1 MLFVNLDPNKNLS
14 YIQIRERGLEK
25 VKEKGNCVLECAIPL
40 YDKASTKEKKDKLMK
55 RRKQSSTVT
64 LHLTRSPECLE
75 YTGMHHRARSAR
87 LLAEASSFISLLRVA
102 LCALAALSFLFNGVG
117 HSFWSFYTL
126 LLMLK

>member
-75 YTGMHHRARSAR
+75 YTGMHHRARSALVC
-87 LLAEASSFISLLRVA
+87 LLKLH
-102 LCALAALSFLFNGVG
+102 LSFPCSVLPSVPSL
-117 HSFWSFYTL
+117 HCRSS
-126 LLMLK
+126 LME